1 MVVVTQERAGKKD
14 VEENQEKE
22 DVEEEQEEED
32 TEVGLTSQFE
42 L

>member
-32 TEVGLTSQFE
+32 AEVGLTSQFE